1 MCVGIPARVVELEP
15 SGPHTAI
22 VDVDGAQ
29 REVNTVMVDD
39 EGLAVGE
46 WVLLHVGFAMSKID
60 AAEAA
65 DTLAFMA
72 GARIGVRRGDRG
84 LHQRPAMTARGQI
97 RKSVRVLPLC
107 HGFLYRIGVG
117 APVSAANRTGQ
128 HTVARQAA
136 SPRLHVP

>member
-1 MCVGIPARVVELEP
+1 MCVGIPAQVVELGP

-65 DTLAFMA
+65 ETLAFMREL
-72 GARIGVRRGDRG
+72 G
-84 LHQRPAMTARGQI
+84 
-97 RKSVRVLPLC
+97 SVYDDEIEAFSSDLP
-107 HGFLYRIGVG
+107 
-117 APVSAANRTGQ
+117 
-128 HTVARQAA
+128 
-136 SPRLHVP
+136 

>member
-1 MCVGIPARVVELEP
+1 MCVGIPAQVVELRP

-22 VDVDGAQ
+22 VDVEGAR

-65 DTLAFMA
+65 ETLAFMRELGSVYDEEIEA
-72 GARIGVRRGDRG
+72 FSRG
-84 LHQRPAMTARGQI
+84 LP
-97 RKSVRVLPLC
+97 
-107 HGFLYRIGVG
+107 
-117 APVSAANRTGQ
+117 
-128 HTVARQAA
+128 
-136 SPRLHVP
+136 

>member
-1 MCVGIPARVVELEP
+1 MCVGIPARVIELEP

-22 VDVDGAQ
+22 VDVEGAQ

-65 DTLAFMA
+65 ETLAFMREL
-72 GARIGVRRGDRG
+72 G
-84 LHQRPAMTARGQI
+84 
-97 RKSVRVLPLC
+97 SVYDEEIEAFSSDLP
-107 HGFLYRIGVG
+107 
-117 APVSAANRTGQ
+117 
-128 HTVARQAA
+128 
-136 SPRLHVP
+136 